1 MNARSAIEELSGTA
15 DGSAPRRRRAT
26 RPSSGTTEPTRPS
39 LVDREAAAAL
49 LGTSARHIRRLAQ
62 ERRIP
67 YYRIGGKVR
76 FSVVELEAWVDSMA
90 IAPRTRVG
98 GSRR

>member
-1 MNARSAIEELSGTA
+1 MSARSAIEEPSGTT
-15 DGSAPRRRRAT
+15 DGSALRHRRAA
-26 RPSSGTTEPTRPS
+26 RSASGTSEPTRPP
-39 LVDREAAAAL
+39 LVDRDAAAEL
-49 LGTSARHIRRLAQ
+49 LGTSARHIRRLVQ

-76 FSVVELEAWVDSMA
+76 FSVVELQAWVDSMA
-90 IAPRTRVG
+90 IAPRTPFG